1 MHVQIQVHAFVPSF
15 SYKRRSHTRQT
26 SSVLQNNVDGEE
38 EWRDFR
44 ARLVQNGLPSLDGNG
59 REAEAGGDSHQSESA
74 SQEDALN
81 DNGKRKNS
89 GSKSRER
96 RRYAYES
103 TPLVEVGTILI
114 SVPTTDLCQALEQQ
128 YWHRAVVLI
137 TEVAKDTKIGEL
149 ETVPDEQLAQGAN
162 RGRWSYRGVLL
173 NRFTDLEIDLDG
185 AGASEIRPDIDSG
198 IHTELESE
206 IETGEPQKHKRYRSR
221 LNVQRGGDLL
231 GLNMKTT
238 MSSFSGHQLTNFI
251 CLHQHLDTC
260 SNTNTDLDSCIR
272 SVSTKLVGEL
282 SFMSLNDAQSL
293 CKNEKFSSKYG
304 PNDLFAFGG
313 FCSWRPGQLEL
324 EMGEGREEWLALSVD
339 DSSIIEELKHQSEEA
354 KIVKKFSAKTILGRG
369 PNQNISRGLLD
380 TGTNMWCNF
389 LAMIDVSESRATE
402 RLPSRQLE
410 FYDRMLEVWAEDN
423 LLIER
428 DDNNGI
434 DKNNGHDE
442 VANTATAT
450 ATTVNSDSTDSIGP
464 GTLLRARLR
473 VSNDMLL
480 YENEFIRSLV
490 LVIEETPDASIGIM
504 LNHPLAAAVECVE
517 GKDPLP
523 LRYGGPI
530 DVPTWKD
537 GTYDLEDFDGEEDD
551 ESDEDDEMYEGF
563 LDYQSGARDDLVF
576 GDDNTE
582 YNDDENDEDDD
593 DSPFLWIH
601 RDIALGSRA
610 DGGGGVQLG
619 TSDVWMIKEND
630 ALRSLQS
637 GFLRLE
643 DVMVFSGVCIWEK
656 GDDLG
661 GLCGGG
667 LREQVDALKSLEVI
681 RACDENIDQRDH
693 DAIESVW
700 DILSKHQNVLVKES
714 FESNVA
720 ATIDAWESCTHDEV
734 DTKRSAA
741 KERNHLE
748 RIGLSDAAL
757 RAWVGV
763 NLLLDPL
770 GTLIEL

>member
-1 MHVQIQVHAFVPSF
+1 MAASLVSSNIYKCALLILCSCIYNLFAAVNFNIGGCGSGVHVQIKVHAFVPSF

-26 SSVLQNNVDGEE
+26 SSVLQSNVDGEE

-44 ARLVQNGLPSLDGNG
+44 ARLVQNGLPSLDDND
-59 REAEAGGDSHQSESA
+59 REAGGDSHQSESA
-74 SQEDALN
+74 SQEDVLN
-81 DNGKRKNS
+81 DNGKTKSS
-89 GSKSRER
+89 GSKSR

-149 ETVPDEQLAQGAN
+149 ETVPDDQLAQGAN

-185 AGASEIRPDIDSG
+185 AGAGAGASEIRTDIDAG
-198 IHTELESE
+198 IHTELGSE
-206 IETGEPQKHKRYRSR
+206 IETGEPQKSKRYRSR

-231 GLNMKTT
+231 GLNMNMNMNMKTT

-251 CLHQHLDTC
+251 CLHQLLDTC
-260 SNTNTDLDSCIR
+260 SNTDLDSCIR

-293 CKNEKFSSKYG
+293 CKDEQFSSKYG

-339 DSSIIEELKHQSEEA
+339 DSSIIEELKHQSDEA
-354 KIVKKFSAKTILGRG
+354 KIVKKFSAKTIGGRG
-369 PNQNISRGLLD
+369 PTTQNNVSRGLLD

-402 RLPSRQLE
+402 RLPSGQLE

-423 LLIER
+423 LLIGR

-434 DKNNGHDE
+434 DNNNGHADE
-442 VANTATAT
+442 VANTAT

-523 LRYGGPI
+523 LRYGT
-530 DVPTWKD
+530 PTMHQD
-537 GTYDLEDFDGEEDD
+537 G
-551 ESDEDDEMYEGF
+551 
-563 LDYQSGARDDLVF
+563 
-576 GDDNTE
+576 
-582 YNDDENDEDDD
+582 
-593 DSPFLWIH
+593 I
-601 RDIALGSRA
+601 
-610 DGGGGVQLG
+610 
-619 TSDVWMIKEND
+619 
-630 ALRSLQS
+630 
-637 GFLRLE
+637 
-643 DVMVFSGVCIWEK
+643 
-656 GDDLG
+656 
-661 GLCGGG
+661 
-667 LREQVDALKSLEVI
+667 QVDKKGLVWY
-681 RACDENIDQRDH
+681 NI
-693 DAIESVW
+693 
-700 DILSKHQNVLVKES
+700 L
-714 FESNVA
+714 
-720 ATIDAWESCTHDEV
+720 
-734 DTKRSAA
+734 
-741 KERNHLE
+741 
-748 RIGLSDAAL
+748 
-757 RAWVGV
+757 
-763 NLLLDPL
+763 
-770 GTLIEL
+770 